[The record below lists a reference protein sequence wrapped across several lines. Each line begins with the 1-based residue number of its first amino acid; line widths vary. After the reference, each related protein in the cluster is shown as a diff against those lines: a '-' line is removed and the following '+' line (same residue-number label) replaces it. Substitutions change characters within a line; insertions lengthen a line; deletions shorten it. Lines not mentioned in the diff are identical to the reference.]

1 MTDLLQATATDL
13 GLGIADGR
21 IDPVAL
27 TEAHLAAIAAHP
39 LAARIYARTTPDRA
53 RAEALAARSRAKAGQ
68 RRGPLDG
75 VPLSWKDNYDSVGVA
90 TEAGTAMMAG
100 RIPAQDAMV
109 LANATLGGSV
119 CLGKTHMVE
128 IAFSGLGYNPITA
141 TPPNRHDPD
150 ALAGGSSSGAAASV
164 AYGLAPAAIGSDTG
178 GSIRLPAA
186 WNDLVGFKPTHNV
199 LALTGVVPLSSGF
212 DTVGPLARSV
222 TDCANIFALLG
233 GIKPMDLTGAI
244 LQGARLLV
252 LDTTVGT
259 DLDPEPATAFDSA
272 LTRLSRAGAQA
283 SHASFADLPRAYDLS
298 GIVSEAWAFW
308 RPYVLRDGDK
318 MFPLIRERV
327 SAGADVSAADYI
339 TGWEE
344 LRAIRTRFAAL
355 IAGYDAVVCAT
366 SPILPPKV
374 AAIAND
380 PEAYKAANMRT
391 LRNTRM
397 GNLLGLTAISLPTG
411 HPSCGI
417 MLHMGPGQDGR
428 LLRLARAAE
437 IALA

>member
-1 MTDLLQATATDL
+1 
-13 GLGIADGR
+13 
-21 IDPVAL
+21 
-27 TEAHLAAIAAHP
+27 
-39 LAARIYARTTPDRA
+39 
-53 RAEALAARSRAKAGQ
+53 
-68 RRGPLDG
+68 
-75 VPLSWKDNYDSVGVA
+75 VPLSWKDNCDSAGVA

-100 RIPAQDAMV
+100 RVPLRDATV
-109 LANATLGGSV
+109 LETATLGGAV

-128 IAFSGLGYNPITA
+128 IAFSGLGYNPVMG

-150 ALAGGSSSGAAASV
+150 ALPGGSSSGAAASV

-178 GSIRLPAA
+178 GSVRLPAA
-186 WNDLVGFKPTHNV
+186 WNDLVGFKPTHGI
-199 LALTGVVPLSSGF
+199 LPLTGVVPLSSGF
-212 DTVGPLARSV
+212 DTLGPLARSV
-222 TDCANIFALLG
+222 TDCANLLALLG
-233 GIKPMDLTGAI
+233 GTKPPDLTGAS
-244 LQGARLLV
+244 LQGARLLI
-252 LDTTVGT
+252 LDTIVGT
-259 DLDPEPATAFDSA
+259 DLDPAPAAAFDGA
-272 LTRLSRAGAQA
+272 LARLTKAGARV

-344 LRAIRTRFAAL
+344 LRAIRARFAAL
-355 IAGYDAVVCAT
+355 IAGFDAVVCAT
-366 SPILPPKV
+366 CPILPPKV
-374 AAIAND
+374 ASVAND
-380 PEAYKAANMRT
+380 PEVYKATNMLV

-397 GNLLGLTAISLPTG
+397 GNLMGLSAISLPTG
-411 HPSCGI
+411 QPSCGI
-417 MLHMGPGQDGR
+417 MLHAGPGQDAR